1 MGAWGTGVFD
11 NDGAGDFLSALA
23 DTEPD
28 EREFVIRDALEAATD
43 SDDYLEVDAAQEAIA
58 AAAVIA
64 AIHHDRPVTDQDSG
78 RTFAA
83 ADLPSST
90 AELRTL
96 AVTALSR
103 VIATDSE
110 WRELWA
116 ETDDF
121 DTAVAAVADVRA
133 ALT

>member
-28 EREFVIRDALEAATD
+28 EREFIIREALEAATD
-43 SDDYLEVDAAQEAIA
+43 ADDYVEVDAAQEAIA

-64 AIHHDRPVTDQDSG
+64 AIHHNRPIADQDSG
-78 RTFAA
+78 RSFAT
-83 ADLPSST
+83 ADLPPST

-96 AVTALSR
+96 AVTALTR
-103 VIATDSE
+103 VTGTDSE
-110 WRELWA
+110 WRELWE

-121 DTAVAAVADVRA
+121 DTALATVNELRT